1 MFIFRVKGIDGL
13 RVADG
18 SVMRH
23 LTSGNTNAPCIMIG
37 EKAADLIRGKDTVE
51 DFRKKIKQLNIWCVI
66 ITWFMHDLYMQD
78 LKFIRK
84 IIEIIMPH

>member
-1 MFIFRVKGIDGL
+1 MSTEDKNLKVQTVIQIYIKIHLLFIFRVKGIDGL

-37 EKAADLIRGKDTVE
+37 EKAADLIKGQDTVE
-51 DFRKKIKQLNIWCVI
+51 DFRKKIKHLNI
-66 ITWFMHDLYMQD
+66 
-78 LKFIRK
+78 
-84 IIEIIMPH
+84 